1 MDLLNKLEMARHE
14 LLDMGLRGN
23 ALLHIPKNKRYLDV
37 VEERSED
44 IYRILV
50 DDKASMSFLPVP
62 DVYDE
67 ESEEQGGLTD
77 HLSGEGGEAVSLPA
91 LKAYLDAN
99 VGSDRFGDKYLQTRL
114 GAGEL
119 DARLLK
125 IESEAHTLL
134 QEQGLRRAG
143 NVGVVRRSQ
152 RQYTEICTLGAGA
165 CRTYPRRSGKSVRV
179 GIYIG

>member
-62 DVYDE
+62 NVCVEAAE
-67 ESEEQGGLTD
+67 ERNSLLG
-77 HLSGEGGEAVSLPA
+77 HLSGGEAVLLPP
-91 LKAYLDAN
+91 LKLYLDTN
-99 VGSDRFGDKYLQTRL
+99 VGSDVGR
-114 GAGEL
+114 
-119 DARLLK
+119 
-125 IESEAHTLL
+125 
-134 QEQGLRRAG
+134 QG
-143 NVGVVRRSQ
+143 
-152 RQYTEICTLGAGA
+152 
-165 CRTYPRRSGKSVRV
+165 
-179 GIYIG
+179 